1 MNGLICVPSLDQLDA
16 LYSGL
21 INALTSRGREALVFR
36 FSGEQALEE
45 YLAVSP
51 DPPDIIF
58 LPLQLAQLHTLR
70 ASLKSRYPETRL
82 VLTGAPPDDIEE
94 LFAMGALYF
103 LYKPL
108 REGSMN
114 RFASFLSSNAQE
126 KAERHLLLKEK
137 QQQTVIPYS
146 KILYIASDKRK
157 ISVHQPNGVCSEGYR
172 KLDDAQEELV
182 GRFVRCHQS
191 FLVNMDYIRG
201 ITEESFQLVGD
212 ISVPISQK
220 RYWASKRQY
229 VEYIKSRG

>member
-1 MNGLICVPSLDQLDA
+1 MNVLICEPSLYQLDA

-114 RFASFLSSNAQE
+114 RFASFLS
-126 KAERHLLLKEK
+126 
-137 QQQTVIPYS
+137 
-146 KILYIASDKRK
+146 
-157 ISVHQPNGVCSEGYR
+157 
-172 KLDDAQEELV
+172 
-182 GRFVRCHQS
+182 
-191 FLVNMDYIRG
+191 
-201 ITEESFQLVGD
+201 
-212 ISVPISQK
+212 
-220 RYWASKRQY
+220 
-229 VEYIKSRG
+229 